1 MDINNLIEQFE
12 FYVKR
17 DMAED
22 GHLGK
27 HVIELIEQNTG
38 VKVTH
43 SRIKEWTRGDLRPPV
58 SVHNYMIEYV
68 VLRQLAGLMSKDTL
82 SLLVMNLMLP
92 EKTQ

>member
-1 MDINNLIEQFE
+1 MNINNLIEQFE
-12 FYVKR
+12 FHVKN
-17 DMAED
+17 DMTDD

-27 HVIELIEQNTG
+27 QVIELIEQNTG

-58 SVHNYMIEYV
+58 CVHNYMIEYV
-68 VLRQLAGLMSKDTL
+68 VLRQLAGLVPKDTL

-92 EKTQ
+92 EKAK